1 MESSLTKPI
10 PRIIRFVPAIIAEGM
25 RLAAHLDAER
35 NVLTI
40 DKGIFDQL
48 DEKQQDAIIKTR
60 RSVEVTSQAA

>member
-60 RSVEVTSQAA
+60 QSVEVMTRAA

>member
-1 MESSLTKPI
+1 METSLTKPI

-48 DEKQQDAIIKTR
+48 TPQQQDAIIKTR